1 MVTEKTSSSYLEEED
16 ARSTMEAAA
25 EAAAP
30 PGTPTEVT
38 ADDED
43 APRPDSAE
51 PELREEEHK
60 AVPRSVRQG
69 RAGAS

>member
-1 MVTEKTSSSYLEEED
+1 
-16 ARSTMEAAA
+16 MEAAA